1 MGVDGTVIL
10 MAVGLWLAAE
20 GLVLALMPGRV
31 EDVLDLL
38 RRMPVETR
46 RNAGL
51 AAATAGTI
59 LIWLAARAAA

>member
-1 MGVDGTVIL
+1 MAVDGSTIL
-10 MAVGLWLAAE
+10 LAVGLWLAAE
-20 GLVLALMPGRV
+20 GLMLALLPGRV
-31 EDVLDLL
+31 EDFLDLL

-51 AAATAGTI
+51 AAATAGVI

>member
-1 MGVDGTVIL
+1 MAVNGTVIL

>member
-1 MGVDGTVIL
+1 MDGTVIL